1 MFIKRYT
8 SSVKKGNKRKRRE
21 KERRNSALISD
32 YLMLFSYA
40 YFLVDNYNDQIER
53 QTDYLI
59 RQLKEWILIELHP
72 VNIQIFLKQ

>member
-1 MFIKRYT
+1 
-8 SSVKKGNKRKRRE
+8 
-21 KERRNSALISD
+21 
-32 YLMLFSYA
+32 MLFSYA

-72 VNIQIFLKQ
+72 VNIQIFLMQWPENESEVWQMSIRWK